1 MSWNLSG
8 IPQTSKMKK
17 TNIIICLLLVSII
30 PFKVLHAQKREFANL
45 KRYQNANMMLNEQ
58 GKAERRVVFM
68 GNSITDSWPE
78 SFFENKPYVNRGISG
93 QTTPQMLIRFRPD
106 VLDLKPS
113 VVIIL
118 AGTNDLAGNTG
129 PATLKM
135 ITDNIKSMCQ
145 LAEANNCKVV
155 LCSVLPSTIYTW
167 RKEVGN
173 PSEKIIELNKRL
185 KKYAKQNGHI
195 YVDYHSSMKNSENG
209 LKQEYANDAVHP
221 NKEGYKVMEKL
232 VEEAISKTMKGK

>member
-1 MSWNLSG
+1 
-8 IPQTSKMKK
+8 MKK
-17 TNIIICLLLVSII
+17 TNLIIFLLLAIL
-30 PFKVLHAQKREFANL
+30 PFKQLQGQNREFANL
-45 KRYQNANMMLNEQ
+45 KRYQNANKMLPEKGEE
-58 GKAERRVVFM
+58 GKRVVFM

-118 AGTNDLAGNTG
+118 AGTNDLAGNAG

-145 LAEANNCKVV
+145 LAEANNCKVI
-155 LCSVLPSTIYTW
+155 LCSVLPATIYSW

-173 PSEKIIELNKRL
+173 PSEKIIELNKQL

-195 YVDYHSSMKNSENG
+195 YVDYHSSMRNSENG

-232 VEEAISKTMKGK
+232 VKEAISKTMKGK